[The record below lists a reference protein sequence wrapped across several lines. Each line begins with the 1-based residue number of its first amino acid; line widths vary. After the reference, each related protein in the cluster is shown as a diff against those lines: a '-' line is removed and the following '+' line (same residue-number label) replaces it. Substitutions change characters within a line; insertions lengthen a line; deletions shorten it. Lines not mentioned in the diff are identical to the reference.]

1 MTNYEAIKSKVGYP
15 LSKNAFYLALENRG
29 LISTDTY
36 TVSNKQLLELAYA
49 DLIVTILSSPD
60 VREGGY
66 YVAMNDRRY
75 LINIANGIYQR
86 NGEVCPYIE
95 KPTAKF
101 VQKW

>member
-1 MTNYEAIKSKVGYP
+1 
-15 LSKNAFYLALENRG
+15 
-29 LISTDTY
+29 
-36 TVSNKQLLELAYA
+36 
-49 DLIVTILSSPD
+49 
-60 VREGGY
+60 
-66 YVAMNDRRY
+66 MNDRRY